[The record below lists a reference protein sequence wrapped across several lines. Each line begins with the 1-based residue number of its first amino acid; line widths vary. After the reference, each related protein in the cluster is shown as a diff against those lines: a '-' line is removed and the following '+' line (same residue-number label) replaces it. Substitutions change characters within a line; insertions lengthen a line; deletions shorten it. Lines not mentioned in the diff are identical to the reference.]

1 MNVREEAKELRKLWG
16 CFWQARVLLT
26 ANSLRIFDHLR
37 TTKTAAEVAGLINAD
52 ARATEILLDAVASLG
67 LIKKSGEN
75 YRNAAAA
82 RHLLVSGAPNYQGDI
97 INHADNLWTNW
108 SHLDEI
114 VKTGLP
120 ARRSFGSEAFIRGMH
135 NIAVMKAG
143 EVINSIDLRGVKR
156 ALDLG
161 GGPGTY
167 SLELARQIDSV
178 TLFDLPQTIAIARD
192 IVGKTVLDN
201 ISFIEGDFLADDIG
215 SGYDLIFISQVFHA
229 FSGSNNL
236 KTLRKVRAALNSNGL
251 VVVQEFY
258 LGKDRASPP
267 RSALFSVN
275 MLVNTHGG
283 RCYTVPE
290 MKAWLSSTGFIKV
303 RHKIS
308 EEDVLV
314 SGRKARS

>member
-1 MNVREEAKELRKLWG
+1 MNVDNEAKELRKLWG
-16 CFWQARVLLT
+16 SFWQARVLLT
-26 ANSLRIFDHLR
+26 ANSLRIFDHLS
-37 TTKTAAEVAGLINAD
+37 TVKSAAEVAGLIKAD

-67 LIKKSGEN
+67 LIKKSGEK
-75 YRNAAAA
+75 YRNSAAA
-82 RHLLVSGAPNYQGDI
+82 RNLLVSGAPHYQGDI
-97 INHADNLWTNW
+97 INHADNLWINW

-135 NIAVMKAG
+135 NIAVMKAAD
-143 EVINSIDLRGVKR
+143 VINNIDLKGVRK

-167 SLELARQIDSV
+167 SMELARRIDSV
-178 TLFDLPQTIAIARD
+178 TLFDLPQTIAIAKD
-192 IVGKTVLDN
+192 ITGKTMLDN

-229 FSGSNNL
+229 FSGSKNL
-236 KTLRKVRAALNSNGL
+236 NTLKKVFNALNPNGL
-251 VVVQEFY
+251 VVIQEFY

-267 RSALFSVN
+267 RGALFSVN

-290 MKAWLSSTGFIKV
+290 MKGWLSSTGFSKIK
-303 RHKIS
+303 HKIS
-308 EEDVLV
+308 EDDVLV
-314 SGRKARS
+314 SGRKSGS